1 MRKMILFESQPAP
14 CQPPRRSRLL
24 RAPTPLLVLAAT
36 TALLAVQLG
45 AQATAPQSP
54 SKPAAA
60 GVHLAPA
67 APTASKT
74 LAPAAAN
81 PQTATKTKTTALVA
95 LKPAAPA
102 TAKTPASA
110 ATKPQS
116 AANSKTTAHTSSK
129 PAANKPVRKQANR
142 RKQPAKEKSLATK
155 APITPAPVQ
164 TPPTPQPPHWPANE
178 RPADASVTWDSHG
191 LLITAQNSSLKQ
203 ILDDVSAATGAKVEG
218 LGADQ
223 RIFGAY
229 GPGKARE
236 VLSQL
241 LDGTGYN
248 VLMIGDQGEGT
259 PRQIVLTSRNGST
272 TTQAAAANPAPPAPN
287 AAEEDP
293 DPNDEPAED
302 NGARRLGR
310 HGPDHNDPGA
320 PPRP

>member
-1 MRKMILFESQPAP
+1 MP
-14 CQPPRRSRLL
+14 
-24 RAPTPLLVLAAT
+24 VLAEI
-36 TALLAVQLG
+36 
-45 AQATAPQSP
+45 
-54 SKPAAA
+54 
-60 GVHLAPA
+60 APA
-67 APTASKT
+67 ALLRRSFDSGRKRGLVCSSIGSPGYRPTITFKAGCSRCTRYTHRVKNDHSFKG
-74 LAPAAAN
+74 PC
-81 PQTATKTKTTALVA
+81 
-95 LKPAAPA
+95 
-102 TAKTPASA
+102 SHS
-110 ATKPQS
+110 TKPQS
-116 AANSKTTAHTSSK
+116 ATNSKTPAHASSK
-129 PAANKPVRKQANR
+129 PAANKSVRKQVNR
-142 RKQPAKEKSLATK
+142 RKQSAKEKSLAAK
-155 APITPAPVQ
+155 ALVTPAPVV
-164 TPPTPQPPHWPANE
+164 TPPPPEPPHWPAND

-259 PRQIVLTSRNGST
+259 PRQIVLTSRNGSS
-272 TTQAAAANPAPPAPN
+272 TTQAAAASPAPPAAS
-287 AAEEDP
+287 AAEDDP
-293 DPNDEPAED
+293 EPNDEPADD

-320 PPRP
+320 PPPPHP

>member
-1 MRKMILFESQPAP
+1 MILFQSQPAP
-14 CQPPRRSRLL
+14 CQSSRRSRLP
-24 RAPTPLLVLAAT
+24 RSCAALLILAASA
-36 TALLAVQLG
+36 ALFAVQLG

-60 GVHLAPA
+60 AVPA
-67 APTASKT
+67 TPTASKAT
-74 LAPAAAN
+74 TASKAPAA
-81 PQTATKTKTTALVA
+81 T
-95 LKPAAPA
+95 
-102 TAKTPASA
+102 S
-110 ATKPQS
+110 TKPQS
-116 AANSKTTAHTSSK
+116 ATNSKTPAHASSK
-129 PAANKPVRKQANR
+129 PAANKSVRKQVNR
-142 RKQPAKEKSLATK
+142 RKQSAKEKSLAAK
-155 APITPAPVQ
+155 ALVPAPVV
-164 TPPTPQPPHWPANE
+164 TPPPPEPPHWPAND

-259 PRQIVLTSRNGST
+259 PRQIVLTSRNGSS
-272 TTQAAAANPAPPAPN
+272 TTQAAAASPAPPAAS
-287 AAEEDP
+287 AAEDDP
-293 DPNDEPAED
+293 EPNDEPADD

-320 PPRP
+320 PPPPHP

>member
-1 MRKMILFESQPAP
+1 MPKMILFQSQPAP
-14 CQPPRRSRLL
+14 CQSSRRSRLP
-24 RAPTPLLVLAAT
+24 RSCAALLILAASA
-36 TALLAVQLG
+36 ALFAVQLG

-60 GVHLAPA
+60 AVPA
-67 APTASKT
+67 TPTASKAT
-74 LAPAAAN
+74 TASKAPAA
-81 PQTATKTKTTALVA
+81 T
-95 LKPAAPA
+95 
-102 TAKTPASA
+102 S
-110 ATKPQS
+110 TKPQS
-116 AANSKTTAHTSSK
+116 ATNSKTPAHASSK
-129 PAANKPVRKQANR
+129 PAANKSVRKQVNR
-142 RKQPAKEKSLATK
+142 RKQSAKEKSLAAK
-155 APITPAPVQ
+155 ALVTPAPVV
-164 TPPTPQPPHWPANE
+164 TPPPPEPPHWPAND

-259 PRQIVLTSRNGST
+259 PRQIVLTSRNGSS
-272 TTQAAAANPAPPAPN
+272 TTQAAAASPAPPAAS
-287 AAEEDP
+287 AAEDDP
-293 DPNDEPAED
+293 EPNDEPADD